1 MSNAKY
7 DPNLVK
13 AMWGPIILIGF
24 ESGAFITATM
34 NAVERYTRKA
44 AFNRS
49 IHTQVTDNG
58 GSVTMRFQADSPSIL
73 PLQTAL
79 KTDLAPGGNVVLPLI
94 VKDLN
99 GLDTIISPLARL
111 ISIPV
116 LEHNDGDQ
124 AAREFV
130 WWCEPLE
137 IFYAGIASLN
147 G

>member
-79 KTDLAPGGNVVLPLI
+79 KTDLAPGGI
-94 VKDLN
+94 VTRCML
-99 GLDTIISPLARL
+99 SPLAPTVCPEMPTKYGSRWRVRTSRSGRIARTSC
-111 ISIPV
+111 IST
-116 LEHNDGDQ
+116 
-124 AAREFV
+124 
-130 WWCEPLE
+130 
-137 IFYAGIASLN
+137 ASSGSGL
-147 G
+147 GPD